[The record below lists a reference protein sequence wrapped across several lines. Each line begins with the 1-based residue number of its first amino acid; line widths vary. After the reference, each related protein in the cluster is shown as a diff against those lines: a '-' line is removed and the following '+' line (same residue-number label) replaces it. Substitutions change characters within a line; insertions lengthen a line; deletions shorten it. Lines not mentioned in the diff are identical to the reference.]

1 MQGKLSELIRTY
13 STPYVKRLTG
23 SPSDAR
29 EYAALVDFQIKVALT
44 LLAAYSRRTAAPIK
58 LGDTPG
64 VGQMLSGIKLAK
76 KWGASQDPIV
86 VGWREFAEGLLDQF
100 SRNIHDGK
108 GFKTIRDE
116 LSHGTPIPVEDASAA
131 AICTALR
138 EFSEVVGQRLDAQ
151 LSKFNYVATS
161 TSIQLSCGSDT
172 QELAPLWDFNAV
184 HGVIGIYSTFDTD
197 GVYYLC
203 PSLGAYRNQR
213 PENTL
218 AFRTTFLS
226 KDPTEKHFGQFV
238 FEITRDIAGFC
249 EDHSPPPYDFGEG
262 EHAGVI
268 FVTWTQASSQSNT
281 HRTDMFRRGPDNR
294 YEWLDVGTST
304 WIGYSNFLRKI
315 ANWSLLA
322 RRVRMELDEQER
334 RKQVTETGTSQPTG
348 GMKIKAVLVEETET
362 PEAAS
367 PAQVMP
373 IDLQG
378 RADNSCLPSK
388 NFTTVYFVVGDAGM
402 GKTEYLLTLARARA
416 HAVETNPAI
425 ESPLYLFVSSTGRA
439 LSNLDDAINTSLS
452 ITRILDNHSAKVLC
466 RNGLLVLI
474 VDGFDELLG
483 SSGYD
488 NPLGSLEGWFRDLRG
503 RGVMIA
509 SARSA
514 YYMTRYRRSLSE
526 TTDLNV
532 EHTVADIQPWT
543 REDTTAFL
551 HSYGVPDAALTS
563 LSTRDWRLLTIPFF
577 AKAFATWSTNP
588 QSDADLPTGV
598 FQIVVEQYLARE
610 STKIADQNNA
620 PILSK
625 SELQTLFSEFAEMMH
640 IEGKRELEQSDLELC
655 ASAALGLNDID
666 KERPGLRRRL
676 TSLCGLSVGEMVAGD
691 SKFGFSHE
699 VIFDCFLSL
708 SLQRRCTA
716 GVEMTYVNSVFSKAA
731 INTAVIEWF
740 VAANVAVAQGVLDVL
755 RPVGG
760 TSSIWKKNVGALW
773 TALLNHGGGM
783 PPTLAASELEFQTV
797 ELSTGRGRQL
807 AMRGAK
813 IDQLKISRDAPF
825 IDVKETSIKYLTV
838 DETSTLK
845 LLRGVAPEMI
855 QKIQAP
861 ERYCDTTASVRVVLE
876 EAGVIPKQASA
887 ATLEWLDTANYF
899 IESLVNRPDAPIVVA
914 NDNLEPDSERLGWA
928 MRLGLPKWAQFL
940 NRLTQ
945 CKLASWESL
954 VAKKQPKSRLVFHV
968 SPAEISRRNSATP
981 GVADFWNN

>member
-1 MQGKLSELIRTY
+1 
-13 STPYVKRLTG
+13 
-23 SPSDAR
+23 
-29 EYAALVDFQIKVALT
+29 
-44 LLAAYSRRTAAPIK
+44 
-58 LGDTPG
+58 
-64 VGQMLSGIKLAK
+64 MLSGIKLAK
-76 KWGASQDPIV
+76 KWTASLDPVI
-86 VGWREFAEGLLDQF
+86 VGWREFAERLLNEF

-108 GFKTIRDE
+108 GFKAIRDE

-138 EFSEVVGQRLDAQ
+138 EFSEIVGQHIETQ
-151 LSKFNYVATS
+151 VSKFCYAATP
-161 TSIQLSCGSDT
+161 TSIRLSCGADN
-172 QELAPLWDFNAV
+172 QEVAPLWDFNAAQ
-184 HGVIGIYSTFDTD
+184 GVIGIYSTFDTD

-203 PSLGAYRNQR
+203 PSIGAYRNQR
-213 PENTL
+213 PENTA

-268 FVTWTQASSQSNT
+268 FVTWTQASSQGNT
-281 HRTDMFRRGPDNR
+281 HRTDMFRRGQDNR
-294 YEWLDVGTST
+294 YEWFDVSANT
-304 WIGYSNFLRKI
+304 WIGFSSFLRKI
-315 ANWSLLA
+315 ANWTLLA
-322 RRVRMELDEQER
+322 RRVRIELDEQER
-334 RKQVTETGTSQPTG
+334 RKQVAEMGTSQPTG
-348 GMKIKAVLVEETET
+348 GMKITAVLVEEAET
-362 PEAAS
+362 PDDSS
-367 PAQVMP
+367 PVQVTP
-373 IDLQG
+373 INLQA
-378 RADNSCLPSK
+378 RADNSCQPSK

-402 GKTEYLLTLARARA
+402 GKTDYLLTLARARA
-416 HAVETNPAI
+416 HAVETNPTV

-452 ITRILDNHSAKVLC
+452 ITHILNNHSAKVLC

-488 NPLGSLEGWFRDLRG
+488 NPLGSLEGWFKDLRG

-509 SARSA
+509 SARSS

-543 REDTTAFL
+543 PEDTTAFL
-551 HSYGVPDAALTS
+551 HSYGVPATALTD
-563 LSTRDWRLLTIPFF
+563 LSARDWRLLTIPFF
-577 AKAFATWSTNP
+577 AKAFATWSTTSRSNGEE
-588 QSDADLPTGV
+588 PTGV
-598 FQIVVEQYLARE
+598 FQIVVEQYLSRE

-625 SELQTLFSEFAEMMH
+625 LELQTLFSEFAEMMH

-655 ASAALGLNDID
+655 ASAALGFNDID

-708 SLQRRCTA
+708 SLQRRCAA
-716 GVEMTYVNSVFSKAA
+716 GVEMTYVNNVFSKAA

-740 VAANVAVAQGVLDVL
+740 VAANVNVAQSVLDIL
-755 RPVGG
+755 RPAGG

-773 TALLNHGGGM
+773 TALLNHSGGM

-797 ELSTGRGRQL
+797 ELSMGRGKQL
-807 AMRGAK
+807 TMRGAK
-813 IDQLKISRDAPF
+813 IDQLKISRDAPI
-825 IDVKETSIKYLTV
+825 IDIKETSIKYLTV
-838 DETSTLK
+838 DEASTLS

-855 QKIQAP
+855 QKMQAP
-861 ERYCDTTASVRVVLE
+861 GSYCDTTASVRTVLE
-876 EAGVIPKQASA
+876 EAGVIAKQASA

-899 IESLVNRPDAPIVVA
+899 IESLVSRPDAPIVVMH
-914 NDNLEPDSERLGWA
+914 DNLEPDSERLGWA
-928 MRLGLPKWAQFL
+928 TRLGLAKWTQFL

-945 CKLASWESL
+945 CKLASWEPL
-954 VAKKQPKSRLVFHV
+954 VAKKQPKKRLVFHV
-968 SPAEISRRNSATP
+968 SPAEISRRNSSIP
-981 GVADFWNN
+981 GIADFWNS